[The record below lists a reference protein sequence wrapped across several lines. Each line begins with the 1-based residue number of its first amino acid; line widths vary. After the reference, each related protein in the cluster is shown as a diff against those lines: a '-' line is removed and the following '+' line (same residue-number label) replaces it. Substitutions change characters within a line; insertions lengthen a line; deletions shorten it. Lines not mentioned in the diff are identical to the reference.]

1 MGNKYKIHHGEFE
14 ITYEPLYG
22 LSVYPEKLCSDTTE
36 EYWIWINRTQCES
49 DEEELD
55 TLIHELLHA
64 EDPNM
69 TEEQVTRTATNIAKV
84 LTGEGWGKLPKKR
97 RRRSEKKT

>member
-1 MGNKYKIHHGEFE
+1 MPNKYELTHGEFE
-14 ITYEPLYG
+14 ICYEPLYG
-22 LSVYPEKLCSDTTE
+22 LSIYPERLCDDQTE
-36 EYWIWINRTQCES
+36 SFWIWVNRERCET

-55 TLIHELLHA
+55 TLIHETLHA

-69 TEEQVTRTATNIAKV
+69 SEEQVTRMATNLARV

-97 RRRSEKKT
+97 TRKKKK